1 MSILYGLKNSKIA
14 KKIAGKIA
22 ESFCSLAGLSML
34 FLVILVSLST
44 SCQKKQKNN
53 NCFSPILEV
62 PFDESMGKSESEFRF
77 IFANSDDAARYTKFK
92 ALYEKNL
99 PSKIS
104 VVAGASPKIPKI
116 IHQIWLGPNLPP
128 SYFHD
133 FQARWKSLHPDWE
146 YHLWSESELEAL
158 QLDNWDLVEKSQNW
172 AEKADIIRCD
182 LLDKFGGVYL
192 DVDMEPCHSIN
203 ELHEKYDFYAGLE
216 HPHKIATTNNRVWVG
231 ISIMASRPGHAIMK
245 NWKKRIRAGWDEV
258 DLRFSSPIERVINH
272 TYFPFTHAVYQEIDQ
287 NGNVDIVFPATYL
300 YPIAPAYACKRR
312 SAFRAFREKVYDLL
326 ENLHL
331 KRPRAFSRIYPE
343 TIAVHYWGNSWL
355 PDQQAQLRD
364 TQRLVD
370 AARKDLYKVQQR
382 LRALERQAIAYEEK
396 LLNLLQ
402 RFESTQES
410 QAATATS
417 LTQPAQA
424 DCQEAI

>member
-1 MSILYGLKNSKIA
+1 MSILYRLLKNRIKKTCLARAVTSKVL
-14 KKIAGKIA
+14 
-22 ESFCSLAGLSML
+22 SSLLCFSLLAGLS
-34 FLVILVSLST
+34 S
-44 SCQKKQKNN
+44 SCQQKAEKHT
-53 NCFSPILEV
+53 CFSPILEV
-62 PFDESMGKSESEFRF
+62 PFDDSMGKSESEFRF
-77 IFANSDDAARYTKFK
+77 IFANADDAARYTKFK

-99 PSKIS
+99 PSKIQ
-104 VVAGASPKIPKI
+104 AGTSSGTGSNPKIPKI

-146 YHLWSESELEAL
+146 YHLWSEADLEAL
-158 QLDNWDLVEKSQNW
+158 NLDNWDLVEKSQNW
-172 AEKADIIRCD
+172 AEKADVIRCD

-192 DVDMEPCHSIN
+192 DVDMEPCHSMN

-231 ISIMASRPGHAIMK
+231 ISIMASRPGHPIMK

-272 TYFPFTHAVYQEIDQ
+272 TYFPFTHAVCQEIDQ
-287 NGNVDIVFPATYL
+287 NGNVDILFPATYL
-300 YPIAPAYACKRR
+300 YPIAPSYASKRR
-312 SAFRAFREKVYDLL
+312 SALRAIREKLYDVL

-355 PDQQAQLRD
+355 PDQETQLRD

-370 AARKDLYKVQQR
+370 SARKDLYKVQHR
-382 LRALERQAIAYEEK
+382 LRVLERQAVAYEER
-396 LLNLLQ
+396 LMNLLQ
-402 RFESTQES
+402 RFESTQEGKDTGEPVANS
-410 QAATATS
+410 QQ
-417 LTQPAQA
+417 L
-424 DCQEAI
+424 